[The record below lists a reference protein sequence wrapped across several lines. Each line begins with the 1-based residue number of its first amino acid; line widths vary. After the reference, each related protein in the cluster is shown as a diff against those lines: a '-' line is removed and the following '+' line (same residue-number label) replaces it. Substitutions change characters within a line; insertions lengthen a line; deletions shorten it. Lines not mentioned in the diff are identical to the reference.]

1 MLELG
6 GSYGGAYLL
15 RRGLYMPW
23 ELERVMDADMARV
36 GFRELDPILR
46 LNHLTSCVDEPRRK
60 VALLELTQYMR
71 NQLLRDTDWAG
82 MAHSL
87 EIRVP
92 LVDKNVLTYLYK
104 NSYIL
109 NTKPYLKK
117 DLANCA
123 YPPLLPDILSRS
135 KTGFT
140 VPVKA
145 WFMKKNTDKK
155 IQHGQRDWQ
164 NYVMANF
171 L

>member
-1 MLELG
+1 
-6 GSYGGAYLL
+6 
-15 RRGLYMPW
+15 MPW
-23 ELERVMDADMARV
+23 ELDSLLDLEFHGVKYTKKFISE
-36 GFRELDPILR
+36 GLNKIEKTLFRSKELDFSN
-46 LNHLTSCVDEPRRK
+46 NHAIVSYFESSH
-60 VALLELTQYMR
+60 YMR
-71 NQLLRDTDWAG
+71 CQLLRDTDWAG

-92 LVDKNVLTYLYK
+92 IVDKNVLTYLYK
-104 NSYIL
+104 SSYIL

-123 YPPLLPDILSRS
+123 FPPLLSDVLSRS